1 LSAGPV
7 GAKVGRTG
15 GATGVL
21 PQTRKGGAVYARS
34 TTIAS
39 SPAAID
45 TGIAY
50 LRDKVMPAILDMTG
64 CIGMSLLIDR
74 ESGRCIATSSWSTEQ
89 DMRATA
95 DRMNQVR
102 AKGMEAFG
110 GTIDNIQEWEIA
122 LLHREHDS
130 KAGTRVRVSWLKGD
144 PTRVQEAIDAFRTSV
159 LPAVEQ
165 LTGFCSASLLVDRAT
180 GRSVSTFAYDTTDAL
195 AASRE
200 RATALRG
207 ATSTQLGAQVEDVH
221 EFELAIAHLRVP
233 ELV

>member
-1 LSAGPV
+1 
-7 GAKVGRTG
+7 
-15 GATGVL
+15 
-21 PQTRKGGAVYARS
+21 VYARS
-34 TTIAS
+34 TTISS

-45 TGIAY
+45 QGISY
-50 LRDKVMPAILDMTG
+50 LRDTVMPAILDMTG
-64 CIGMSLLIDR
+64 CIGMSLLVDR
-74 ESGRCIATSSWSTEQ
+74 ESGRCIATSSWETEQ

-102 AKGMEAFG
+102 TKGTEAFG

-122 LLHREHDS
+122 LLHREHDT

-144 PTRVQEAIDAFRTSV
+144 PAQVQKAIDTFRTSV

-165 LTGFCSASLLVDRAT
+165 LKGFCSASLLVDRAT
-180 GRSVSTFAYDTTDAL
+180 GRSVSTFAYDTTKAL
-195 AASRE
+195 EASRE
-200 RATALRG
+200 RAMAIRS
-207 ATSTQLGAQVEDVH
+207 ATSQQLSAQVEDVH